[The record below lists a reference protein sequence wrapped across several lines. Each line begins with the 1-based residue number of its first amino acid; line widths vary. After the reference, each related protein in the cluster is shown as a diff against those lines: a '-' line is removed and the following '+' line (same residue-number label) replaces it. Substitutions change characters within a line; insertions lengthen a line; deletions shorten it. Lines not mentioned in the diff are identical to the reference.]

1 MFNILYLSKIIILLF
16 IRYMIFLFKIN
27 ELFNFNYNYN
37 NFCLIKY
44 NKAFFTL
51 FIYFNYNLIIYK
63 L

>member
-1 MFNILYLSKIIILLF
+1 MFNMLYLSKIIILLF

-27 ELFNFNYNYN
+27 ELFNFNYNN